1 MSVEVRIDQGR
12 IARALRARG
21 GIAERAL
28 RRKTRRVAGIAERR
42 APGSMGDYVSWTI
55 EEGPRGLQ
63 GVITCD
69 HPAVLYVLDGTRP
82 HVIRPRRAKALRF
95 DMGGRTVFAKK
106 VNHPGTRANNF
117 LGDALRE
124 GR

>member
-28 RRKTRRVAGIAERR
+28 RRKTQKVAGIAERR

-69 HPAVLYVLDGTRP
+69 HPAVRYVLDGTRP
-82 HVIRPRRAKALRF
+82 HVIRPRNAKALRF
-95 DMGGRTVFAKK
+95 DMGGRIVFAKK

-117 LGDALRE
+117 LGEALRE
-124 GR
+124 GK